1 MLGPTTMRRIDV
13 IFSCYLRSDPMKLTI
28 HVFLS
33 DTQTI
38 LSLQETN
45 LNSMHVAK
53 LPMGC

>member
-1 MLGPTTMRRIDV
+1 MSF
-13 IFSCYLRSDPMKLTI
+13 FSCYLRSDPMKLTI